1 MTETAQ
7 RLIIVTGMSGAGKTV
22 VLHALE
28 DYDYY
33 CIDNLP
39 AGLLT
44 EFVEHV
50 RARTQAG
57 YRNIAIGIDARSPR
71 EDLDRFP
78 QVLQALKDISLKPEV
93 VFVSASDEALIRR
106 FSETR
111 RRHPLSAH
119 GLSLAQAIHTERE
132 LMAPLADQADLMIDS
147 SQYYVYQLRDSV
159 RERVAKKPAGGLS
172 VQFISFGFKHG
183 VPADAD
189 FVFDVRYL
197 PNPHW
202 KPQLRDLSGLDKSVV
217 AFLESVPMVEDTIT
231 ELAELLERWIPRFV
245 RDNRSYLTIAIGCTG
260 GHHRSVYIAERL
272 STRIRDQGCQVITT
286 HRNL

>member
-1 MTETAQ
+1 VTETAQ
-7 RLIIVTGMSGAGKTV
+7 RLVIVTGMSGAGKTV

-44 EFVEHV
+44 ELVEHV
-50 RARTQAG
+50 RDRTQAA

-78 QVLQALKDISLKPEV
+78 QVLQALKDISLRPEV
-93 VFVSASDEALIRR
+93 VFLSASDEALIRR

-111 RRHPLSAH
+111 RRHPLSAQ
-119 GLSLAQAIHTERE
+119 GLSLAQAINTERE
-132 LMAPLADQADLMIDS
+132 LLAPLADQADLMIDS
-147 SQYYVYQLRDSV
+147 SQYYVYQLRDTV
-159 RERVAKKPAGGLS
+159 RERVAKKPPGGLS

-202 KPQLRDLSGLDKSVV
+202 KPKLRDLSGLDGEVV
-217 AFLESVPMVEDTIT
+217 AFMESVPMVADTIA
-231 ELAELLERWIPRFV
+231 ELADLLERWIPRFI

-272 STRIRDQGCQVITT
+272 SARIREQGCQVITT